1 MGFATLENEQYI
13 RLTTFRK
20 NGEAVSTPVWFAL
33 EGDKVYVL
41 SLINAGKHKRLKNTS
56 RVELAASDYAG
67 KEHGERFKG
76 EAILHDAESEMGKY
90 ATKAL
95 SKKYG
100 FQKWVFD
107 LFQTLMRQK
116 RVYIE
121 ISLL

>member
-1 MGFATLENEQYI
+1 MNISSLENEQYI
-13 RLTTFRK
+13 SLTTFRK
-20 NGEAVSTPVWFAL
+20 SGEPVSTPVWFAL
-33 EGDKVYVL
+33 EANKIYVL
-41 SLINAGKHKRLKNTS
+41 SLVNSGKHKRLRHTS

-76 EAILHDAESEMGKY
+76 EAVLHTAESEMGKY
-90 ATKAL
+90 ATNAL

-107 LFQTLMRQK
+107 LFQTIMRQK

-121 ISLL
+121 IRLT